1 MRHLAVLICILLGIA
16 VSPATAR
23 EQAAPKEENCHLAIT
38 DALEQLRR
46 VPPDLKQRDDDERRK
61 LLAEMERLVEEN
73 RRAGASECETWGQLM
88 RKAFNQ

>member
-16 VSPATAR
+16 VSSATAR
-23 EQAAPKEENCHLAIT
+23 EQAAPKEENCRQAIT
-38 DALEQLRR
+38 EALEQLRR